1 MLQAARL
8 TCELVVLSMM
18 AVLVVVVL
26 STMVAVLVVL
36 SIMVVVSIVVEIFR
50 SLCWCLW
57 CGAHGCEEMR
67 KSTREEVN
75 VARFSIRRRQ
85 MMIME
90 NMRRNHDQKNDK
102 KSPEVD
108 GKQLMVKLIMRMG
121 SYL

>member
-18 AVLVVVVL
+18 AVLVVVVW
-26 STMVAVLVVL
+26 SIMVVVV

-90 NMRRNHDQKNDK
+90 T
-102 KSPEVD
+102 
-108 GKQLMVKLIMRMG
+108 
-121 SYL
+121 